1 MTHVLL
7 SQKVEDNA
15 TRDKDAVVALLGIR
29 SDIEQYITD
38 IHNARSEDAHSL
50 GRHTD
55 GNGLDNAGAGAS
67 PTTMKSSKPSAD
79 QVVSGDHERSTSS
92 DSEEL
97 SDARDASQLAQNS
110 SRVGGGHT
118 ARLREARIL
127 LHKVQFLLGDAY
139 HRLGC
144 TADEDSS
151 YSAAEHIRKQ
161 LLRHTEQRALQ
172 TMQTL
177 HDRKK
182 RDLGI
187 REQFNILPAENPG
200 KQTAQLVCVPHIGT
214 GCTLKY
220 KFHSS
225 KKPTT

>member
-7 SQKVEDNA
+7 SQKAEDNA
-15 TRDKDAVVALLGIR
+15 TRDKDAVVTLLGIR

-55 GNGLDNAGAGAS
+55 GNGLDGGAS
-67 PTTMKSSKPSAD
+67 PTTMKSSRPRAD
-79 QVVSGDHERSTSS
+79 QVVSGDHEHSTSS

-97 SDARDASQLAQNS
+97 SDARDGSQLAQNS
-110 SRVGGGHT
+110 SSVSSGHT

-144 TADEDSS
+144 AADEDSS
-151 YSAAEHIRKQ
+151 YSAAERIRKQ
-161 LLRHTEQRALQ
+161 LLHHTEQRALQ

-177 HDRKK
+177 RDRKK

-187 REQFNILPAENPG
+187 REQFNILPAENPS
-200 KQTAQLVCVPHIGT
+200 KKTAQLVCVPHIGT
-214 GCTLKY
+214 ECMAQV
-220 KFHSS
+220 
-225 KKPTT
+225 